1 MMFDLR
7 KVFAVPKDFLKSEN
21 YSRLIEFRNKISEHF
36 LMNWSSV
43 QARRQK
49 RLAED
54 ERFLE
59 FQRKTESL

>member
-1 MMFDLR
+1 MPLDSVCFEIAIVLFYI
-7 KVFAVPKDFLKSEN
+7 VIQFL
-21 YSRLIEFRNKISEHF
+21 NKILEHF
-36 LMNWSSV
+36 SSV